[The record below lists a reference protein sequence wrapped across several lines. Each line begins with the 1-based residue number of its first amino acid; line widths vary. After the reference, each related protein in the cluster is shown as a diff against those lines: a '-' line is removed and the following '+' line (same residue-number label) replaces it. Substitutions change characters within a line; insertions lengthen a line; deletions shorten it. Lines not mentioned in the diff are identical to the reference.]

1 MDWLIGLD
9 ERAFL
14 AVNGLG
20 SPGLDTFFSI
30 VTYAGHGLA
39 LAVFVLVP
47 MAIFDRARLRTHVL
61 AMVLSVAVGALAV
74 EGLKS
79 AVDRD
84 RPARHFAAAMARGE
98 IDVRM
103 PSDELYDYS
112 FPSGHVQAAFGTA
125 MYVSLLYPKWSPLAF
140 LLATLVG
147 FSRSYLGVHFPLDVL
162 GGALLGVA
170 FSLAGFK
177 LRGRLASRLASRR
190 TSSKSRSG

>member
-9 ERAFL
+9 ERMFL

-20 SPGLDTFFSI
+20 SPGWDTFFSI

-47 MAIFDRARLRTHVL
+47 MAIFDRAKLRAHVL
-61 AMVLSVAVGALAV
+61 ALVLSVAVGALAV
-74 EGLKS
+74 EAVKS
-79 AVDRD
+79 SVDRD
-84 RPARHFAAAMARGE
+84 RPARHFAAAIAKGE
-98 IDVRM
+98 VDVRM
-103 PSDELYDYS
+103 PSDRLYDRS
-112 FPSGHVQAAFGTA
+112 FPSGHAQAAFGTA

-162 GGALLGVA
+162 GGALLGVL

-177 LRGRLASRLASRR
+177 LRARLVSRQ
-190 TSSKSRSG
+190 TSSRSRSG